1 VINILAVVKTGVF
14 IDNIAPF
21 LQTNGIEI
29 NKTCH
34 YTPGALELYK
44 NLRPDIV
51 IMDSNAKNDVYSIPD
66 ATLIRMLTDQNPS
79 VKIIVMSNLYDPGTA
94 SRMHNLNIQGYFYR
108 SINNVTEEM
117 VHCIKTVF
125 NGETCFAEENQLRS
139 SEWRDAG

>member
-1 VINILAVVKTGVF
+1 MINILAVVKTGVF

-51 IMDSNAKNDVYSIPD
+51 IMDSDAKNDVYSIPD
-66 ATLIRMLTDQNPS
+66 ATRIRMLTDQNPS

-125 NGETCFAEENQLRS
+125 RGETCFAEENQLRS